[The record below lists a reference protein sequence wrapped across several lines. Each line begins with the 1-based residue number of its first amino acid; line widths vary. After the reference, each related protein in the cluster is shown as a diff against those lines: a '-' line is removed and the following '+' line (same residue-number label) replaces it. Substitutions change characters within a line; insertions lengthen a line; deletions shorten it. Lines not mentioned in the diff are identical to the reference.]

1 MTDAVYANKIN
12 IQINDTV
19 RLIFMDE
26 RAPVTRGEMMDPKVT
41 AEVVLSHVNAKALR
55 DLLVEHV
62 KDEIDP
68 NAVN

>member
-1 MTDAVYANKIN
+1 MTDAVYSNKFGL
-12 IQINDTV
+12 QQSDTV

-41 AEVVLSHVNAKALR
+41 AEVVLSIPNARALR

-62 KDEIDP
+62 KDDIDP